1 LRRTFILAL
10 VALAAGIAV
19 PVAGA
24 SQLIDRNAT
33 NVKLLVNKKGEA
45 LLTYTKAG
53 KPMHVLAWGALNA
66 IAPTVDANQ
75 AEFKLDYQGGWKKH
89 YVDNPAVRRLQAAY
103 QKLRKRSTSYLGSPV
118 VRQLSAKSA
127 FAKSYWKD
135 SFGGSCPAY
144 TGPKLAW
151 FVTAC
156 TAPDGSFWAVQQWQR
171 QLPNYG
177 AAADATRS
185 AWELR
190 LSHWTGALPVLTIDM
205 DWAWHRW
212 DHRYGTYTYRG
223 QPVYGFAST
232 PSGQPLDSFGRNL
245 YVDTLDSAY
254 GRGWKRENSF
264 LTHKGTGAFCYSV
277 NPHGSHPAGRG
288 TRYRATIQGPGVTP
302 DVLWEGVPRGPFDKA
317 ADAEANAA
325 ITALHDSLCRPN

>member
-1 LRRTFILAL
+1 MRRTFILAL

-156 TAPDGSFWAVQQWQR
+156 TAPDGSLMPSR
-171 QLPNYG
+171 LIP
-177 AAADATRS
+177 AAA
-185 AWELR
+185 
-190 LSHWTGALPVLTIDM
+190 
-205 DWAWHRW
+205 
-212 DHRYGTYTYRG
+212 
-223 QPVYGFAST
+223 
-232 PSGQPLDSFGRNL
+232 
-245 YVDTLDSAY
+245 
-254 GRGWKRENSF
+254 
-264 LTHKGTGAFCYSV
+264 
-277 NPHGSHPAGRG
+277 
-288 TRYRATIQGPGVTP
+288 RA
-302 DVLWEGVPRGPFDKA
+302 R
-317 ADAEANAA
+317 
-325 ITALHDSLCRPN
+325 